1 MICQYIADDGT
12 IFDDYDECEEYE
24 RKKNKWNKITESK
37 FWDEDENPMTID
49 EWLDEAERCDYM
61 EVASDE
67 EAELIHEF
75 LVDYQGLCHPW
86 IDNRRNT
93 IRPTAGRY
101 YYDHSDDD
109 WHNLQT
115 ELDRI
120 NQIKKVFEG
129 E

>member
-12 IFDDYDECEEYE
+12 IFDDYDECEKYE
-24 RKKNKWNKITESK
+24 RKKNKWNNITESK
-37 FWDEDENPMTID
+37 FWDEDGNPMAID
-49 EWLDEAERCDYM
+49 EWFDEVERCDYM

-75 LVDYQGLCHPW
+75 MAVYQGLYHPW
-86 IDNRRNT
+86 TDNRRNT

-101 YYDHSDDD
+101 YFSQNDEN

-115 ELDRI
+115 ELDYI